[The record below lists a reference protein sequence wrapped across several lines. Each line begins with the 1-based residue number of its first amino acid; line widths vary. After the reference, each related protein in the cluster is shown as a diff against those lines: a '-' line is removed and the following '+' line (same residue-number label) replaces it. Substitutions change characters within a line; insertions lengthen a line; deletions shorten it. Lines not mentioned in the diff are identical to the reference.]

1 MASRLCRLK
10 EDIIDK
16 LNNRFPGA
24 NINSAVAILLN
35 ETPNLNKELEKRISK
50 LERKA
55 IANWGE

>member
-35 ETPNLNKELEKRISK
+35 ETPNLNKNLRNGYPS
-50 LERKA
+50 
-55 IANWGE
+55 